1 VKITIGL
8 SLSLTGE
15 YAPMGRQAE
24 VAIRLFIADANASS
38 ALRVAGERCEFA
50 LECHDDASDP
60 LRCAEIYRALCA
72 DRRAGVIFGPYSSR
86 LTRVAADIAEQ
97 SGRVFVNH
105 GGAGDELYQ
114 RGYKMIV
121 GVLSPASDYLRGFVH
136 LLTRLKLWRKRVA
149 IVASDSPFARAV
161 ASGFER
167 AADERAA
174 RRRGVR
180 IRVKWN
186 GAFDPA
192 STPARLFPALV
203 RNRVNALASAGSYEH
218 DIAVMRAVA
227 ASRLNIPVLGC
238 VAAGVRRFASD
249 LGELADGIVG
259 PSQWEDSIEI
269 APALGPTPAEFA
281 RRMAAAGAGGSPD
294 YPAAQIYA
302 AGLLTAA
309 ALAAAGPRGDA
320 MLRAAFSSLKTTT
333 MFGDFS
339 IDPVT
344 GRQLGHQM
352 LLVQWHRGRKLIIAP
367 ESHDDTGSLDFPSG
381 LRLLL
386 AGVRML
392 RLSRRDDLTESL
404 GAPESDQPEP
414 EHAEP
419 EHAESADAE
428 SEHAELEEL
437 GKNKNEPHHD

>member
-1 VKITIGL
+1 MKITIGL

-15 YAPMGRQAE
+15 YSPMGRQAE

-50 LECHDDASDP
+50 LECRDDASDP
-60 LRCAEIYRALCA
+60 VRCAEIYRALCA
-72 DRRAGVIFGPYSSR
+72 DRRADIIFGPYSNR
-86 LTRVAADIAEQ
+86 LTRAAAGIVEQ

-105 GGAGDELYQ
+105 GGAGDELYD

-121 GVLSPASDYLRGFVH
+121 GVLSPASDYLRGFVR
-136 LLTRLKLWRKRVA
+136 LLTQLKLWRKRVA
-149 IVASDSPFARAV
+149 IVAANSPFARAV

-180 IRVKWN
+180 VRVKWN

-192 STPARLFPALV
+192 STPAQLFPALA

-218 DIAVMRAVA
+218 DVAVMRAVA

-249 LGELADGIVG
+249 LGELAEGIVG

-281 RRMAAAGAGGSPD
+281 RRMAAAGAGDSPD

-309 ALAAAGPRGDA
+309 ALAAAGRRDDA
-320 MLRAAFSSLKTTT
+320 MLRAAFSDLQTTT

-339 IDPVT
+339 IDRVS

-352 LLVQWHRGRKLIIAP
+352 LLVQWHRGRKVIIAP
-367 ESHDDTGSLDFPSG
+367 EAHDDSGSLDFPSG

-386 AGVRML
+386 AGVEML
-392 RLSRRDDLTESL
+392 RLRRRDDSRESL
-404 GAPESDQPEP
+404 G
-414 EHAEP
+414 
-419 EHAESADAE
+419 DAE
-428 SEHAELEEL
+428 SEESDLDKDER
-437 GKNKNEPHHD
+437 NHD

>member
-1 VKITIGL
+1 MKITIGL

-15 YAPMGRQAE
+15 YSPMGRQAE
-24 VAIRLFIADANASS
+24 AAIRLFIADANASS

-60 LRCAEIYRALCA
+60 VRCAEIYRVLCA
-72 DRRAGVIFGPYSSR
+72 DRRADIIFGPYSNR
-86 LTRVAADIAEQ
+86 LARVAAAIAEQ

-105 GGAGDELYQ
+105 GGAGDELYD

-121 GVLSPASDYLRGFVH
+121 GVLSPASDYLRGFVR
-136 LLTRLKLWRKRVA
+136 LLTQLKLWRKRVA
-149 IVASDSPFARAV
+149 IVASASPFARAV

-180 IRVKWN
+180 VRVKWN
-186 GAFDPA
+186 GAFDPD

-218 DIAVMRAVA
+218 DAAVMRAVA

-249 LGELADGIVG
+249 LGELAEGIVG
-259 PSQWEDSIEI
+259 PSQWEDSVEV

-281 RRMAAAGAGGSPD
+281 RRMASAGAGDSPD

-309 ALAAAGPRGDA
+309 ALAAAGRRDDA
-320 MLRAAFSSLKTTT
+320 RLRDAFASLHTTT

-352 LLVQWHRGRKLIIAP
+352 LLVQWHRGRKVIIAP
-367 ESHDDTGSLDFPSG
+367 ESHDDSGSLEFPSG
-381 LRLLL
+381 WRLLL
-386 AGVRML
+386 AGVHML
-392 RLSRRDDLTESL
+392 RLSRRDDPRESL
-404 GAPESDQPEP
+404 GAE
-414 EHAEP
+414 
-419 EHAESADAE
+419 
-428 SEHAELEEL
+428 ELEESEPD
-437 GKNKNEPHHD
+437 KNDRHHD

>member
-1 VKITIGL
+1 MKVTIGL

-15 YAPMGRQAE
+15 YSPMGRQAE
-24 VAIRLFIADANASS
+24 AAIRLFVADANASS

-60 LRCAEIYRALCA
+60 VRCAEIYRALCA
-72 DRRAGVIFGPYSSR
+72 DRRADIIFGPYSNR
-86 LTRVAADIAEQ
+86 LARVAAAIAEQ

-105 GGAGDELYQ
+105 GGAGDELYD

-121 GVLSPASDYLRGFVH
+121 GVLSPASDYLRGFVR
-136 LLTRLKLWRKRVA
+136 LLTQLKLWRKRVA
-149 IVASDSPFARAV
+149 IVASESPFARAV

-180 IRVKWN
+180 VRVKWN
-186 GAFDPA
+186 GAFYPD
-192 STPARLFPALV
+192 STPAQLFPALV

-218 DIAVMRAVA
+218 DVAVMRAVA

-249 LGELADGIVG
+249 LGELAEGIVG
-259 PSQWEDSIEI
+259 PSQWEDSVEIE
-269 APALGPTPAEFA
+269 PALGPTPAEFA
-281 RRMAAAGAGGSPD
+281 RRMAIAGAGDSPD

-309 ALAAAGPRGDA
+309 ALAAAGRRDDA
-320 MLRAAFSSLKTTT
+320 MLRDAFASLHTTT

-352 LLVQWHRGRKLIIAP
+352 LLVQWHRGRKVIIAP
-367 ESHDDTGSLDFPSG
+367 ESHDDSGSLEFPSG
-381 LRLLL
+381 WRLLL
-386 AGVRML
+386 AGAQML
-392 RLSRRDDLTESL
+392 RLSRRDDPLESL
-404 GAPESDQPEP
+404 GAE
-414 EHAEP
+414 
-419 EHAESADAE
+419 
-428 SEHAELEEL
+428 ELEESEPD
-437 GKNKNEPHHD
+437 KNERHHD

>member
-1 VKITIGL
+1 MKITIGL

-15 YAPMGRQAE
+15 YSPMGRQAE
-24 VAIRLFIADANASS
+24 TAIRLLIADANASS
-38 ALRVAGERCEFA
+38 ALRVGGERCEFA

-60 LRCAEIYRALCA
+60 ARCAEIYRALCA
-72 DRRAGVIFGPYSSR
+72 DHRADIIFGPYSNR
-86 LTRVAADIAEQ
+86 LARVAAAIAEQ

-105 GGAGDELYQ
+105 GGAGDELYD

-121 GVLSPASDYLRGFVH
+121 GVLSPASDYLRGFVR
-136 LLTRLKLWRKRVA
+136 LLTQLKLWRKRVA
-149 IVASDSPFARAV
+149 IVASASPFARAV

-180 IRVKWN
+180 VRVKWN
-186 GAFDPA
+186 GAFDPD
-192 STPARLFPALV
+192 STPARLFPALI

-218 DIAVMRAVA
+218 DVAVMRAVG

-249 LGELADGIVG
+249 LGELAEGIVG
-259 PSQWEDSIEI
+259 PSQWEDSVEIE
-269 APALGPTPAEFA
+269 PALGPTPAEFA
-281 RRMAAAGAGGSPD
+281 RRMALAGAGDSPD

-309 ALAAAGPRGDA
+309 ALAAAGRRDDA
-320 MLRAAFSSLKTTT
+320 MLRDAFANLHTTT

-352 LLVQWHRGRKLIIAP
+352 LLVQWHRGRKVIIAP
-367 ESHDDTGSLDFPSG
+367 ESHDDSGSLEFPSG
-381 LRLLL
+381 WRLLL
-386 AGVRML
+386 AGAKML
-392 RLSRRDDLTESL
+392 RLSRRDDPRDSL
-404 GAPESDQPEP
+404 GAE
-414 EHAEP
+414 
-419 EHAESADAE
+419 
-428 SEHAELEEL
+428 ELEESEPD
-437 GKNKNEPHHD
+437 KNERHHD